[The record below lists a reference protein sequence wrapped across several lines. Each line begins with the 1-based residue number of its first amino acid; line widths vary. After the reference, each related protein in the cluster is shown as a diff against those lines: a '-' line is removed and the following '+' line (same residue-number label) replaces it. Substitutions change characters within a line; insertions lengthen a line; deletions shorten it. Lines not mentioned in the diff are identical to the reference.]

1 MQAAN
6 RNEKTIRIKEKGNS
20 NWCTRRA
27 KLTEFAHEKFQTN
40 LQTIILLSKVLQ
52 MGIQKAP
59 YQKTYKLQVGLQEF
73 DFKNAKDNLIGSK
86 FLQFMTKA
94 INIQFMTATMPNA
107 CQE

>member
-1 MQAAN
+1 MKKLFESKKKVTASGAADVQ
-6 RNEKTIRIKEKGNS
+6 NS
-20 NWCTRRA
+20 QSS
-27 KLTEFAHEKFQTN
+27 LTKNFRQY

-86 FLQFMTKA
+86 FLQFITKA

>member
-1 MQAAN
+1 MKKLFESKKKVTASGAADVQ
-6 RNEKTIRIKEKGNS
+6 NS
-20 NWCTRRA
+20 QSS
-27 KLTEFAHEKFQTN
+27 LTKNFRQY

-86 FLQFMTKA
+86 FL
-94 INIQFMTATMPNA
+94 
-107 CQE
+107 